1 MSTWRL
7 RPRFDATKVDAPWLL
22 LSAVAV
28 AIVVLYLACWLS
40 DPGSAR
46 WP

>member
-1 MSTWRL
+1 MTTTRL
-7 RPRFDATKVDAPWLL
+7 RTRFDATKVEAPWLL
-22 LSAVAV
+22 VGAVAL

-46 WP
+46 W